1 MTNEQPGTTGLGFA
15 QWVSMLAAVT
25 IVPRLMFG
33 FALSTFGGGALI
45 VHAGLKVLDAVLGVY
60 LLASLRGLLNERGR
74 LQTADPLPVWWVGL
88 GAFCCVVD
96 VLLPG
101 SAAGAIGF
109 LGLAIGIVTGA
120 LVDVA
125 FGLMLLK
132 DDPYGC
138 LNVYAFSHI
147 ATGVC
152 IAASTML

>member
-1 MTNEQPGTTGLGFA
+1 MTNEQPDTTGLGFA

-33 FALSTFGGGALI
+33 FALSTFGSGALI
-45 VHAGLKVLDAVLGVY
+45 VHTGLKVLDAVLGVY
-60 LLASLRGLLNERGR
+60 LLVTLHGLLNERGTF
-74 LQTADPLPVWWVGL
+74 QTADSVPAWWVGL
-88 GAFCCVVD
+88 GAFCCVID
-96 VLLPG
+96 VLLPRY
-101 SAAGAIGF
+101 AVGALGF
-109 LGLAIGIVTGA
+109 LGLAIGIVIGA
-120 LVDVA
+120 LIDVA